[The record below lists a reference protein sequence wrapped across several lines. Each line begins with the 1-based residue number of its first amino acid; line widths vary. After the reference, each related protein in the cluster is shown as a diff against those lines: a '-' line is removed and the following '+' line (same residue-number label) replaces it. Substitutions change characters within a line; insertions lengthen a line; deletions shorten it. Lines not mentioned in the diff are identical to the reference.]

1 MSCDV
6 LGFAFYS
13 LFYKDFIG
21 VSLMHHGLISK
32 VTNRC
37 SLILK
42 QRFILY
48 YCYLFL
54 RHSLNDGNVI
64 GVETLFQ

>member
-6 LGFAFYS
+6 LVVTFYVM
-13 LFYKDFIG
+13 FYKAFIG
-21 VSLMHHGLISK
+21 VALMRHGQVSIL
-32 VTNRC
+32 TNRC

>member
-1 MSCDV
+1 MSGDV
-6 LGFAFYS
+6 LIFSFYIMFFKPFMGIA
-13 LFYKDFIG
+13 LMRHG
-21 VSLMHHGLISK
+21 QVSKL
-32 VTNRC
+32 TNRC

>member
-1 MSCDV
+1 
-6 LGFAFYS
+6 LN
-13 LFYKDFIG
+13 
-21 VSLMHHGLISK
+21 
-32 VTNRC
+32 T
-37 SLILK
+37 K

-54 RHSLNDGNVI
+54 RHSLNDGSVI